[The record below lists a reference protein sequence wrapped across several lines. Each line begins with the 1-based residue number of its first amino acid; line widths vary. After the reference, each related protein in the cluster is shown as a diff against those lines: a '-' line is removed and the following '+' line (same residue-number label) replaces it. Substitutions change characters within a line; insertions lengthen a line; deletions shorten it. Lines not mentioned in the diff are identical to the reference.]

1 MDCLGA
7 LIKCSIHFY
16 TVFTQRFWLLH
27 TGKEMYMFALL
38 NKDLKFKA
46 TLPTSR
52 SALFYTNLQG
62 YHSGKAERGRTF

>member
-1 MDCLGA
+1 
-7 LIKCSIHFY
+7 
-16 TVFTQRFWLLH
+16 
-27 TGKEMYMFALL
+27 MFALL